1 MNWFHFILLVAGPL
15 VILTDYMT
23 FLSPF
28 LDVIRMS
35 MSFLAHLDSGIL
47 SLLNAFPVQPCK
59 KRNPIKKNGSS

>member
-28 LDVIRMS
+28 PDVIRMS

-47 SLLNAFPVQPCK
+47 SLLNAFL
-59 KRNPIKKNGSS
+59 

>member
-1 MNWFHFILLVAGPL
+1 MNWFDFILLVAGPL

-47 SLLNAFPVQPCK
+47 SLLNAFL
-59 KRNPIKKNGSS
+59 